1 MEMVTKKGVR
11 EALVKEAMSENV
23 LSVAPQTSLKEL
35 MTIFE
40 EHDYNMLPVM
50 REGRLV
56 GVVTKL
62 DLLRAFVVE
71 RTITKANY
79 FNILADK
86 VEDVMH
92 TNIEYVGPND
102 NIRLVVESMVEN
114 KLRSM
119 PVVDGEKMVGIVSR
133 GDVIRYLVF
142 EEE

>member
-1 MEMVTKKGVR
+1 M
-11 EALVKEAMSENV
+11 A
-23 LSVAPQTSLKEL
+23 
-35 MTIFE
+35 IFE
-40 EHDYNMLPVM
+40 EHDYNMLPVTSD
-50 REGRLV
+50 GRLV

-86 VEDVMH
+86 VEDIMY
-92 TNIEYVGPND
+92 TNIECVGPND
-102 NIRLVVESMVEN
+102 SIRQVVESMVEN

-119 PVVDGEKMVGIVSR
+119 PVVEGDNLVGIISR
-133 GDVIRYLVF
+133 GDVLRYLVF